1 MGGMSL
7 VTEKTETD
15 AMLKGEKT
23 AKMEKSVLVA
33 APKTSEIETMLMARA
48 NAVLREHGLSPF
60 GRNMAWQYL
69 RRLADP
75 DPADVYGRVRVW
87 WHKKLVEGTILSTH
101 NCVDSDARDS
111 VENNSGTIIQ
121 NISRARPEKRGPQSP
136 LPPPGNFT
144 SWQKGC
150 PELMEGLRSIP
161 IWDTKN
167 LPWVKLVEENFEAIR
182 SELLQIRSAADISR
196 NDEKFRKNKQL
207 FQPYRKPRSTTPTA
221 DNQKISS
228 DVGTSAT
235 NPHGNWN
242 VLYLALHDAPLSLL
256 DQNRSHFPLTL
267 SVIEQLIAKS
277 SNVMPYN
284 HAFFSSLAA
293 GTHVCRHNGPTNKK
307 LRCHLPLIVPHGL
320 TADGK
325 SKCRLRVG
333 DITVPVKE
341 GRCIVFD
348 DSFEHEAWNDSTDE
362 ARMVLVFDVWHPDYS
377 REEVKFLSF
386 LLKSQMRMLARSRRD
401 YNEKENEESLKNR
414 IGTTSPSSHG
424 GIESRQGFHIGE
436 DFLTVIT
443 KARDL
448 HVDETALWGKPN
460 LTD

>member
-1 MGGMSL
+1 
-7 VTEKTETD
+7 
-15 AMLKGEKT
+15 MLKSDKA

-33 APKTSEIETMLMARA
+33 AQKTSEIEARLLARA

-60 GRNMAWQYL
+60 GRTMAWQYL

-75 DPADVYGRVRVW
+75 DPNDIYGRVRIW
-87 WHKKLVEGTILSTH
+87 WHKKLAEEIISSTL
-101 NCVDSDARDS
+101 NCVDSNARDR
-111 VENNSGTIIQ
+111 VENNSGTVITSV
-121 NISRARPEKRGPQSP
+121 SRARPEKHIGGPQTP
-136 LPPPGNFT
+136 LPPAGDFT

-150 PELMEGLRSIP
+150 PDLMEGLRPIP

-167 LPWVKLVEENFEAIR
+167 LPWVKVVEENFEAIR
-182 SELLQIRSAADISR
+182 SELLQIRSAADVPR
-196 NDEKFRKNKQL
+196 YDEKFKKKEQL

-221 DNQKISS
+221 DTQKISS

-235 NPHGNWN
+235 NQHGNWN

-256 DQNRSHFPLTL
+256 DQNRSHFPRTL
-267 SVIEQLIAKS
+267 LVIEQLIAQS
-277 SNVMPYN
+277 SSVMPYN
-284 HAFFSSLAA
+284 HAFFSALAA
-293 GTHVCRHNGPTNKK
+293 GTHVCKHNGPTNKK
-307 LRCHLPLIVPHGL
+307 LRCHLPLIVPRGL

-341 GRCIVFD
+341 GKCIVFD

-401 YNEKENEESLKNR
+401 DDEKEQAERLKNPK
-414 IGTTSPSSHG
+414 GTTSPSSHG

-436 DFLTVIT
+436 DFFTVIT
-443 KARDL
+443 KTRGL
-448 HVDETALWGKPN
+448 LVDETALWGKPN
-460 LTD
+460 LID